1 MIVEVSLKLRIQVTE
16 AAEADYYVDAK
27 TQEATPYFIADIMDE
42 MEDSFVGEV
51 LSVNGLTKEQV
62 QKKLQA
68 DVT

>member
-16 AAEADYYVDAK
+16 VAEADYYVDAK
-27 TQEATPYFIADIMDE
+27 TQEATPCFIADIMDE
-42 MEDSFVGEV
+42 MEDSFAGEV

-68 DVT
+68 DVI